1 MAKYKLSSKRKS
13 NVLFGTPP
21 DQGLINECAELN
33 LPTVLLD
40 GLIRMKEV
48 FSCIRGSKTPPWF
61 M

>member
-1 MAKYKLSSKRKS
+1 MVNYKLYSRKKIKRTLWYS
-13 NVLFGTPP
+13 L
-21 DQGLINECAELN
+21 DQGLVNECTELS
-33 LPTVLLD
+33 LPTVLLY